1 MSVVLHLSRTGA
13 QNPRATLSTL
23 YLRTAW
29 INMGRRAIRQRRSTR
44 LRVVCIM
51 PSLRMC
57 RPVYYEIAQVL
68 SEPSAKGE

>member
-1 MSVVLHLSRTGA
+1 
-13 QNPRATLSTL
+13 
-23 YLRTAW
+23 
-29 INMGRRAIRQRRSTR
+29 MGRRAIRQRRSTR